1 MDMQVTGSRLWMI
14 NFYKEQ
20 LNKFEK
26 VGLGKLTE
34 NDVKV
39 SPELI
44 QVTRKRLDQL
54 TVVYDSTM
62 TPQALKLRRLK
73 AIKKMK
79 ERSVNGQQANSNG
92 ATTTQGRK
100 DNSDTGHETGK
111 S

>member
-1 MDMQVTGSRLWMI
+1 MQVTGSRLWMI

-20 LNKFEK
+20 LSKFDK

-39 SPELI
+39 SPGLI
-44 QVTRKRLDQL
+44 KVTKKRLNQL

-79 ERSVNGQQANSNG
+79 ERSRNGQQANSNG
-92 ATTTQGRK
+92 ATTTQGCK